1 MSRGLLS
8 EEQLKEI
15 AARLPELNSINH
27 VLMPTPEL
35 IAMEL
40 GPKSR
45 MPEAIVCL
53 TDALRVAHEVRYA
66 LHEMLAHLIWYRQD
80 RGEPIEEA
88 AIYFGRFY
96 ADDAALRLYAAA
108 EHVANFIVG
117 FLGLDQVDLKRYAKE
132 HGSRQSEVGHY
143 LIAERP
149 DEPISKAVHRLIQD
163 SNWNETMRYRASLVH
178 EQPPIV
184 AGLGMAWKR
193 GPKWVVT
200 ERGYMLPFGTD
211 GDTPSFTVD
220 ELTKTVLSAN
230 EGFIEMMSRIVDILV
245 EFLAKQGFD
254 LDLTEGEIATRIP

>member
-117 FLGLDQVDLKRYAKE
+117 FLDLDQKVLKRHTKRCR
-132 HGSRQSEVGHY
+132 SLNSVVGHY

-149 DEPISKAVHRLIQD
+149 DEPITKAVHHLVRD
-163 SNWNETMRYRASLVH
+163 SNWAKTIDYRDTWVH
-178 EQPPIV
+178 RQPPIV

-193 GPKWVVT
+193 GPRWVVT

-211 GDTPSFTVD
+211 GDTPSLTVD
-220 ELTKTVLSAN
+220 ELTKIVLSAN
-230 EGFIEMMSRIVDILV
+230 EAFIEMMSRIVDILV

-254 LDLTEGEIATRIP
+254 LDLTEGEISTRIP